1 MAVNNVIDDNFFNRL
16 ERAALYV
23 SKNMQ
28 GYFGGNHQTKYY
40 GSTVEF
46 ADYQEYA
53 LGDDI
58 RRIDWNLYSRF
69 EKYFIKLFVDDRQMH
84 VQTFLDCSASMQKA
98 NNAKAVYAM
107 RVAAAISFLSVQN
120 MDRTSIKLIKGDTAE
135 DFCGVV
141 TGKNALYRGLSKF
154 AHLQF
159 KGTSDIEKAV
169 IKCPSIGTNNGL
181 TVIISD
187 FMTDSN
193 WKRAVDY
200 LLYNKRQVM
209 LVQVLSPEE
218 INPVC
223 NGRIRLVD
231 YEAEDPL
238 DDRNFKM
245 KITRAHIKAYAD
257 AYRDFVGDIKSF
269 CSSRGVDFVSA
280 TCDEPIEKLLFGSM
294 YKVGVVR

>member
-1 MAVNNVIDDNFFNRL
+1 MANKVIDDNFFNRL

-23 SKNMQ
+23 RKDMR

-58 RRIDWNLYSRF
+58 RRVDWNLYSRF
-69 EKYFIKLFVDDRQMH
+69 EKFFIKLFVDDRQMH
-84 VQTFLDCSASMQKA
+84 IQTFLDCSASMQKA
-98 NNAKAVYAM
+98 NSDKAIYAM
-107 RVAAAISFLSVQN
+107 RVASAIAFLSVQN

-141 TGKNALYRGLSKF
+141 VSKNALFRGLNRF
-154 AHLQF
+154 ENLQF
-159 KGTSDIEKAV
+159 KGEANLEKA
-169 IKCPSIGTNNGL
+169 IINCPGVGTSNGL

-187 FMTDSN
+187 FLTENN

-209 LVQVLSPEE
+209 LVQVLSPED
-218 INPVC
+218 INPAYS
-223 NGRIRLVD
+223 GRIQLVD
-231 YEAEDPL
+231 YESADPL
-238 DDRNFKM
+238 DERNFKM
-245 KITRAHIKAYAD
+245 RITRAHLKAYNE
-257 AYRDFVGDIKSF
+257 AYNEFIDDIKRF
-269 CSSRGVDFVSA
+269 CASRGVDYV
-280 TCDEPIEKLLFGSM
+280 CGVCNEPVEKLLFEKM
-294 YKVGVVR
+294 QKVGVVK

>member
-1 MAVNNVIDDNFFNRL
+1 L

-23 SKNMQ
+23 RKDMR
-28 GYFGGNHQTKYY
+28 GYFGGNHQTKFY

-46 ADYQEYA
+46 DDYQEYA

-84 VQTFLDCSASMQKA
+84 IRTFLDCSASMQKA
-98 NNAKAVYAM
+98 NNEKAVYAM
-107 RVAAAISFLSVQN
+107 RVAAALSFLAVQN
-120 MDRTSIKLIKGDTAE
+120 MDRTSIMLIKGDTAE

-141 TGKNALYRGLSKF
+141 TGKNSLFRGLSKF
-154 AHLQF
+154 DSLTF
-159 KGTSDIEKAV
+159 KGDADLEKA
-169 IKCPSIGTNNGL
+169 IINSPSIGTSNGL

-218 INPVC
+218 LDPIC
-223 NGRIRLVD
+223 QGRIRLVD
-231 YEAEDPL
+231 YEATDPM
-238 DDRNFKM
+238 DERNFKM
-245 KITRAHIKAYAD
+245 KITKAHIKAYHEALNE
-257 AYRDFVGDIKSF
+257 FLGDIKSF
-269 CSSRGVDFVSA
+269 CAARDVAYVSA
-280 TCDEPIEKLLFGSM
+280 VCNEPIEKLLFEDM
-294 YKVGVVR
+294 FKAGVVK

>member
-1 MAVNNVIDDNFFNRL
+1 MATVIDDSFFIRL

-23 SKNMQ
+23 KKDMR

-84 VQTFLDCSASMQKA
+84 IQTFLDCSASMQKA
-98 NNAKAVYAM
+98 NNEKAVFAM
-107 RVAAAISFLSVQN
+107 RVAAALSFLAVQN
-120 MDRTSIKLIKGDTAE
+120 MDKTSIMLVKGDNAE

-141 TGKNALYRGLSKF
+141 TGKNSLFKGLSKF
-154 AHLQF
+154 ESLNF
-159 KGTSDIEKAV
+159 KGDADLEKA
-169 IKCPSIGTNNGL
+169 IINSPSIGSSNGL

-187 FMTDSN
+187 FMTPN

-218 INPVC
+218 LDPTVQ
-223 NGRIRLVD
+223 GRTRLVD
-231 YEAEDPL
+231 YEASDPL
-238 DDRNFKM
+238 DERNFKM
-245 KITRAHIKAYAD
+245 KITKAHLKAYHEALNEFLSD
-257 AYRDFVGDIKSF
+257 ISGFCAARNVAY
-269 CSSRGVDFVSA
+269 VSA
-280 TCDEPIEKLLFGSM
+280 VCNEPIEKLLFEKM
-294 YKVGVVR
+294 FKVGVVK

>member
-1 MAVNNVIDDNFFNRL
+1 MAMGNVIDDNFFNRL

-23 SKNMQ
+23 KKDMR
-28 GYFGGNHQTKYY
+28 GYFGGNHQTKFY

-84 VQTFLDCSASMQKA
+84 IQTFLDCSASMQKA
-98 NNAKAVYAM
+98 DNDKAVYAM
-107 RVAAAISFLSVQN
+107 RVAAAVSFLAVQN
-120 MDRTSIKLIKGDTAE
+120 MDRTSIMLVKGDTAE

-141 TGKNALYRGLSKF
+141 TGKNSLFRGLSKF
-154 AHLQF
+154 DSLTF
-159 KGTSDIEKAV
+159 KGDADLEKA
-169 IKCPSIGTNNGL
+169 IINSPSVGSSNGL

-187 FMTDSN
+187 FMTDCN

-209 LVQVLSPEE
+209 LVQIFSPEE
-218 INPVC
+218 LDPVC
-223 NGRIRLVD
+223 QGRIRLVD
-231 YEAEDPL
+231 YEASDPM
-238 DDRNFKM
+238 DERNFKM
-245 KITRAHIKAYAD
+245 KITKAHIKAYHEALD
-257 AYRDFVGDIKSF
+257 EFIGDIKSF
-269 CSSRGVDFVSA
+269 CAARDVAYVSA
-280 TCDEPIEKLLFGSM
+280 VCNEPIEKLLFENM
-294 YKVGVVR
+294 FKVGVVK